1 MADNKLRCCVAL
13 RLESSGSTM
22 IAKYDHAGQ
31 YETHGGAA
39 SSSLYGGRDKDFA
52 DAVQEAVSK
61 DPPGNLSGGF
71 GGFKV
76 VQSDVHQLVYGADTS
91 GICIAVITGLRYPSR
106 VAIKMLQELYAD
118 FNDQFGADAKMAP
131 TNSLSKKSKNLLSG
145 HCKRYEDPSNV
156 DKAQKV
162 IGQVDAVKGQMQDNI
177 AGMLKNTEKAETL
190 AEKSDQLNEQ
200 ANVFKKRSGELKKQ
214 MKWKNLKM
222 TLILGALVIGIILVI
237 VVPMVIKANKK

>member
-1 MADNKLRCCVAL
+1 
-13 RLESSGSTM
+13 M

-118 FNDQFGADAKMAP
+118 FNDQFGPDAKMAP

-214 MKWKNLKM
+214 MRWKNFKM
-222 TLILGALVIGIILVI
+222 TLILGGLVIGIILVI
-237 VVPMVIKANKK
+237 VIPMVIKANKK